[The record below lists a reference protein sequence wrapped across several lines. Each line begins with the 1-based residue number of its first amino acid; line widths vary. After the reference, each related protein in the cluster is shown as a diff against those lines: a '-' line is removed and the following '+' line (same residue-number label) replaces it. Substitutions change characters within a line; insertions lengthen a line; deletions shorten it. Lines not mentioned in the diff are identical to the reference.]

1 MRVLLQEAA
10 QQIQEGLKQQVVKQ
24 YLLDHGLPHLT
35 DQRKL
40 KLNIIFCTYYHSKVL
55 GQYDKKKKLIF
66 LISKDE
72 IDQSIQIEI
81 NIIK

>member
-40 KLNIIFCTYYHSKVL
+40 KLNIIFCTYYRSNVL
-55 GQYDKKKKLIF
+55 GQYDKKKEVNIF
-66 LISKDE
+66 NK
-72 IDQSIQIEI
+72 
-81 NIIK
+81 